1 MWLHG
6 IRVVA
11 AGCLHVHGAVVDE
24 LDGLAGAEAHEGGG
38 HLAPEPL
45 LHLEDDP
52 PQLRVAGHQ
61 LQRRVEVLKG
71 LTIQSERSGS
81 FCSCTQRL
89 KHYTLKVLATV
100 QQTVLF
106 SGNNLILTH
115 FSHALL

>member
-6 IRVVA
+6 IRVLP
-11 AGCLHVHGAVVDE
+11 GLCLHVHGAVVDE

-71 LTIQSERSGS
+71 LAIQSQRSGS
-81 FCSCTQRL
+81 FCSCAKGLHITC
-89 KHYTLKVLATV
+89 
-100 QQTVLF
+100 F
-106 SGNNLILTH
+106 LTGINIT
-115 FSHALL
+115 SL

>member
-6 IRVVA
+6 IRVLP
-11 AGCLHVHGAVVDE
+11 GLCLHVHGAVVDE

-38 HLAPEPL
+38 HLTPEPL

-71 LTIQSERSGS
+71 LAIQSKRSGS
-81 FCSCTQRL
+81 FCSCAKGLHITC
-89 KHYTLKVLATV
+89 
-100 QQTVLF
+100 F
-106 SGNNLILTH
+106 LTGINIT
-115 FSHALL
+115 SL